1 MSSRGDLQTLS
12 SLAQMACE
20 KAVQHAEKQLNNYV
34 IFVTKMED
42 IEIVPGK
49 RLGKENVDRI
59 LCES

>member
-1 MSSRGDLQTLS
+1 
-12 SLAQMACE
+12 MACE